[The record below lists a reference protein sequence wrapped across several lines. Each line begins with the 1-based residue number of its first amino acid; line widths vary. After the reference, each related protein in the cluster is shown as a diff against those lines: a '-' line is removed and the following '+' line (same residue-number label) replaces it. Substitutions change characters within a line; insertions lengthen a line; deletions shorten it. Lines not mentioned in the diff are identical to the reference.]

1 MAAAELAADAS
12 WPSALIVS
20 AHVTSSPRRRQSATK
35 SAVHCHRSDAAGACG
50 EAGYDK
56 NTDRDG
62 NRRGP
67 CAARRG
73 GQFCETRRYLTGVTL
88 YGTELNGKRIELFR
102 EAIPGIKRIEA
113 TARLTYLFWCGR
125 WDSNPHD
132 VAIEGF

>member
-1 MAAAELAADAS
+1 MATAGDPARLGVVAS
-12 WPSALIVS
+12 FARP
-20 AHVTSSPRRRQSATK
+20 
-35 SAVHCHRSDAAGACG
+35 G
-50 EAGYDK
+50 
-56 NTDRDG
+56 G
-62 NRRGP
+62 N
-67 CAARRG
+67 
-73 GQFCETRRYLTGVTL
+73 LTGVTL